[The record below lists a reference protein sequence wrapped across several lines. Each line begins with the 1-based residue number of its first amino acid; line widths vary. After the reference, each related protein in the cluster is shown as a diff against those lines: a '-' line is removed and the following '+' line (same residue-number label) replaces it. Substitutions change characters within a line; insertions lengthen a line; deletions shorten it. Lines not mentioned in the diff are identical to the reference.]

1 MFDGCQRCGRTLD
14 EKRRGA
20 DAHARK
26 ANLFFEFGS
35 NVDDVAEAGC

>member
-1 MFDGCQRCGRTLD
+1 MLDGGQRCGRTLD

-26 ANLFFEFGS
+26 ANLFF
-35 NVDDVAEAGC
+35 